1 MTSTNNGLY
10 GFLGGNKKRS
20 GASLE
25 NVLVTF
31 ATADETG
38 RALIVATGVAAQTVE
53 AKYEGPCAEAETG
66 WDF

>member
-1 MTSTNNGLY
+1 MTNANNGLY

-25 NVLVTF
+25 NVLATF
-31 ATADETG
+31 ATADDTG

-53 AKYEGPCAEAETG
+53 AKYEGASAEADSG